1 MKITDQELEILK
13 EQEKQ
18 KNGLAHDLGALE
30 SRKHKLLHLLDDVI
44 EHQEMTFESI
54 EENYGKININ
64 LETGEYEE
72 IKEEDHK
79 DK

>member
-1 MKITDQELEILK
+1 MKITDQELETLQ
-13 EQEKQ
+13 EQEKK
-18 KNGLAHDLGALE
+18 KNAIAHDLGALE

-64 LETGEYEE
+64 LETGEYTEITEE
-72 IKEEDHK
+72 ETK
-79 DK
+79 

>member
-1 MKITDQELEILK
+1 MKITDQELETLK
-13 EQEKQ
+13 TQEKQ
-18 KNGLAHDLGALE
+18 KNQIAHDIGALE

-54 EENYGKININ
+54 EESYGKININ

-72 IKEEDHK
+72 IKEDNK
-79 DK
+79 DQ

>member
-1 MKITDQELEILK
+1 MKITDQELEILQT
-13 EQEKQ
+13 QEKK
-18 KNGLAHDLGALE
+18 KNAIAHDLGVLE

-54 EENYGKININ
+54 EESYGKININ

-72 IKEEDHK
+72 IKEDNK
-79 DK
+79 DQ

>member
-64 LETGEYEE
+64 LETGEYTEITEE
-72 IKEEDHK
+72 ETK
-79 DK
+79 

>member
-1 MKITDQELEILK
+1 MKITEKELEILQT
-13 EQEKQ
+13 QEKQ
-18 KNGLAHDLGALE
+18 KNQIAHDIGALE

-54 EENYGKININ
+54 EESYGKININ

-72 IKEEDHK
+72 IKEEETK
-79 DK
+79 

>member
-13 EQEKQ
+13 EQEKK
-18 KNGLAHDLGALE
+18 KNQLAHDLGALE
-30 SRKHKLLHLLDDVI
+30 SRKHKLLHLLDEII

-64 LETGEYEE
+64 LETGEYTEITEE
-72 IKEEDHK
+72 ETK
-79 DK
+79 

>member
-1 MKITDQELEILK
+1 MKITDQELETLK
-13 EQEKQ
+13 TQEKQ
-18 KNGLAHDLGALE
+18 KNQIAHDIGALE

-72 IKEEDHK
+72 IKEDNK
-79 DK
+79 DQ

>member
-1 MKITDQELEILK
+1 MKITDQELETLQ
-13 EQEKQ
+13 EQEKK
-18 KNGLAHDLGALE
+18 KNAIAHDIGALE

-64 LETGEYEE
+64 LETGEYTEITEE
-72 IKEEDHK
+72 ETK
-79 DK
+79 

>member
-13 EQEKQ
+13 EQEKK
-18 KNGLAHDLGALE
+18 KNAIAHDLGVLE

-54 EENYGKININ
+54 EESYGKININ
-64 LETGEYEE
+64 LENGEYEE
-72 IKEEDHK
+72 IKEEEQA
-79 DK
+79 

>member
-1 MKITDQELEILK
+1 MKITDQELEILQT
-13 EQEKQ
+13 QEKQ
-18 KNGLAHDLGALE
+18 KNQLAHDLGALE

-64 LETGEYEE
+64 LENGEYEE

>member
-1 MKITDQELEILK
+1 MKVTDQELEELQK
-13 EQEKQ
+13 QEKQ
-18 KNGLAHDLGALE
+18 KNAIAHDLGALE

-64 LETGEYEE
+64 LETGEYTE
-72 IKEEDHK
+72 IKEEETK
-79 DK
+79 